1 MILKHVRMLG
11 GASGSE
17 TNIDHEVFK
26 PTAGAQIRKKSKSKN
41 IINNSSRRFSDE
53 QIKSLESLFK
63 MENKLEPRKK
73 LEMARELG
81 LHPRQVAIWF
91 QNRRARWKSKQVEQ
105 DYTSLKADYDALSH
119 RFESLKKEKHALL
132 EQLRDLCTRLKEP
145 HEGSSSKDLD
155 SGSENGDTNLE
166 LNNGNYSSGFSGA
179 LDMAIY
185 SDEDDP
191 RRKPNII
198 ISSRKEESENVNVN
212 QLISRHDD
220 DDDDDADADDNEKA
234 SNYDLGSLFDQS
246 CSNWWDVWSSNS

>member
-1 MILKHVRMLG
+1 MLG

-17 TNIDHEVFK
+17 TNIHEVFK
-26 PTAGAQIRKKSKSKN
+26 PTAGAQRKKSKSKN

-105 DYTSLKADYDALSH
+105 DYTSLKADYDTLSH

-132 EQLRDLCTRLKEP
+132 EQLRDLCSRLKEP
-145 HEGSSSKDLD
+145 HQGSSSKDLD

-166 LNNGNYSSGFSGA
+166 LNGNYSSGFSGA

-191 RRKPNII
+191 RRKPNMM

-212 QLISRHDD
+212 QLISREYDD
-220 DDDDDADADDNEKA
+220 DDDDDEKA